1 MKSVFK
7 PLLLAGLLA
16 TVGFGAF
23 SQPMGGS
30 EGRMTGM
37 GPGGA
42 MCDGMG
48 HDRMGKMSST
58 RMQSMMDKRNAE
70 LKAKLKLT
78 PAQEGAWTT
87 FTAAMKSPVG
97 MMTKYPDPAEMAKLS
112 TPERID
118 KTKTLRTQHMTE
130 MTSAMDQRG
139 EATKTFY
146 ATLTPEQQKVFD
158 ANAMRHQ
165 GERGRM
171 GRMQGDKGQP
181 AAKP

>member
-1 MKSVFK
+1 MKSVLK

-16 TVGFGAF
+16 TVGFGAI
-23 SQPMGGS
+23 SQPMGGG
-30 EGRMTGM
+30 EGRMMGM
-37 GPGGA
+37 NQDKS

-48 HDRMGKMSST
+48 HDRMGKMNST
-58 RMQSMMDKRNAE
+58 RMQSMMDKRSAD

-87 FTAAMKSPVG
+87 FTAAMKPPAGLTS
-97 MMTKYPDPAEMAKLS
+97 KRPDPAEMAKLS

-118 KTKTLRTQHMTE
+118 KMKTLRAQHMTE
-130 MTSAMDQRG
+130 MTTAMDQRG

-158 ANAMRHQ
+158 ANAMNHH

-171 GRMQGDKGQP
+171 GGMQQGKGQP